1 MHASDPGSD
10 RIFPRWL
17 VALAGIFAIGFLLW
31 VLRGALTPVFFAFL
45 IAYMLDPVVDRFEA
59 RNLPRGVGIAVMLGL
74 VFGAIVLFVGLALPG
89 IVRDV
94 AAFFRELP
102 ATLDEVLAQIE
113 PWLAEMGVELPQT
126 VGDAMQQWHIDSEQ
140 IAKAVAP
147 AGAVIMWILGG
158 TANALAA
165 LAGLVM
171 IPVFAA
177 YLLHDFDR
185 IVVGVRDLVP
195 QRWRPFVVDVA
206 REVDQVLG
214 AFIRGQLIVMV
225 ILAVLY
231 GVSYALLGVRL
242 GVVIGIVAG
251 LSSFIPYVGGAVALG
266 LAVIMCL
273 LDWGG
278 WLQLGGVVVVYSLI
292 QVLEGFV
299 ITPKIVG
306 DKVGLSAVWVLFAL
320 VVGGDL
326 FGFMGVLLSLPAAAV
341 AKVFVVRGLAW
352 YRASSFFRG
361 DGPEPGPVLAEV
373 LRAEAD
379 PDDATRAAKQGHP
392 PEAPPP
398 GEASTPRS
406 EPSMEGP

>member
-1 MHASDPGSD
+1 
-10 RIFPRWL
+10 
-17 VALAGIFAIGFLLW
+17 
-31 VLRGALTPVFFAFL
+31 
-45 IAYMLDPVVDRFEA
+45 
-59 RNLPRGVGIAVMLGL
+59 
-74 VFGAIVLFVGLALPG
+74 
-89 IVRDV
+89 
-94 AAFFRELP
+94 
-102 ATLDEVLAQIE
+102 
-113 PWLAEMGVELPQT
+113 
-126 VGDAMQQWHIDSEQ
+126 
-140 IAKAVAP
+140 
-147 AGAVIMWILGG
+147 
-158 TANALAA
+158 
-165 LAGLVM
+165 
-171 IPVFAA
+171 
-177 YLLHDFDR
+177 

-326 FGFMGVLLSLPAAAV
+326 FGFMGVLLALPAAAV